1 MTSNLY
7 PAEPRI
13 RWDYSQLNELLLW
26 ATHSGMSDLCL
37 RSGLPAWMRLN
48 GSWRQITQRP
58 ITTDELLTALERLTK
73 TIPPRRKSSPAS
85 RITILLMR

>member
-37 RSGLPAWMRLN
+37 RSGLPAWR
-48 GSWRQITQRP
+48 
-58 ITTDELLTALERLTK
+58 
-73 TIPPRRKSSPAS
+73 
-85 RITILLMR
+85 

>member
-73 TIPPRRKSSPAS
+73 KQFRLGANQVRPVGLRFCS
-85 RITILLMR
+85 

>member
-1 MTSNLY
+1 MSGISLY

-13 RWDYSQLNELLLW
+13 RRDYSQINDLLLW

-48 GSWRQITQRP
+48 GTWR
-58 ITTDELLTALERLTK
+58 
-73 TIPPRRKSSPAS
+73 
-85 RITILLMR
+85 